1 MKSAA
6 YLPSFNNYSMF
17 LSAYADDGVVL
28 LKAQEDVKTSA
39 NVPERYFA
47 VASTKIHWDKS
58 EILVVGERND
68 ATNCKLN

>member
-1 MKSAA
+1 M
-6 YLPSFNNYSMF
+6 LPIYQA
-17 LSAYADDGVVL
+17 LIITVSAYADDGVVL

-39 NVPERYFA
+39 NVPERSFA